1 MATRRGGWHR
11 ALDIQLDTHKWGNTE
26 RGMAYNYGFML
37 SMFSDSAD
45 LIDENDLTPTYT
57 EFCLEME
64 RHFQT
69 TLWRGDT
76 IYITS
81 DMLHVIMQAA
91 EDLPEDLEL
100 DPKTLMSQY
109 GFALFEEAILGE
121 DAQGKTL
128 TVRGIAWECNPVR
141 PEFGIGNI
149 QPGDLKMAA
158 VIYFLTDPYDLRDE
172 VNQQFQH
179 QLGQSHT
186 PLPPLT
192 LSHIY
197 PMMEG
202 TCAPKV
208 EKQGMELV
216 SGIVKLFLAM
226 QILSRQTIGEP
237 QRFRPDR
244 AQRRRL
250 QREYPDQPERLITLI
265 TLRRKS
271 VKHHE
276 EPQKIEWSR
285 RWIVRGHW
293 RKQYYPKTKTYDW
306 KYIYEYVK
314 GPEDKPL
321 VTGRRVFDFRR

>member
-1 MATRRGGWHR
+1 MATRGGWHR
-11 ALDIQLDTHKWGNTE
+11 ALDIQLDTHKWGQTD
-26 RGMAYNYGFML
+26 RGATYNYSFML
-37 SMFSDSAD
+37 SMFSDSAN
-45 LIDENDLTPTYT
+45 LIDAREKTYP
-57 EFCLEME
+57 EFCMEMQN
-64 RHFQT
+64 HFQI

-91 EDLPEDLEL
+91 EDLPDDVTF
-100 DPKTLMSQY
+100 DPTTLMSQY

-121 DAQGKTL
+121 DANGT
-128 TVRGIAWECNPVR
+128 TIAIHGIAWECNPVR
-141 PEFGIGNI
+141 PEFGIRDI
-149 QPGDLKMAA
+149 EPGDLKMAS
-158 VIYFLTDPYDLRDE
+158 VIYFLTDPHDLRDGINE
-172 VNQQFQH
+172 QFQH
-179 QLGQSHT
+179 QIGREGI

-197 PMMEG
+197 PLLEG
-202 TCAPKV
+202 NGPPAGERK
-208 EKQGMELV
+208 GMQLV

-226 QILSRQTIGEP
+226 QILSRQTIGEA

-244 AQRRRL
+244 AQRRRI

-271 VKHHE
+271 VKHNE

>member
-1 MATRRGGWHR
+1 MAPRGGWHR
-11 ALDIQLDTHKWGNTE
+11 ALDVQLDTHKWGTTY
-26 RGMAYNYGFML
+26 RGMAYNYSFML

-45 LIDENDLTPTYT
+45 LVDEREFTPTYT
-57 EFCLEME
+57 EFCKEME
-64 RHFQT
+64 EHYQIS
-69 TLWRGDT
+69 LWRGDT

-91 EDLPEDLEL
+91 EDLPDDVQF

-109 GFALFEEAILGE
+109 GFALFEEAILGT
-121 DAQGKTL
+121 DLNGKTIA
-128 TVRGIAWECNPVR
+128 THGIAWECNPVR
-141 PEFGIGNI
+141 PEFGIRDI
-149 QPGDLKMAA
+149 EPGDLKMAS
-158 VIYFLTDPYDLRDE
+158 VIYFLTDPCDLRDE
-172 VNQQFQH
+172 VNAQFQH
-179 QLGQSHT
+179 QIGRDGS
-186 PLPPLT
+186 PLPPLA
-192 LSHIY
+192 LSHVY
-197 PMMEG
+197 PLMEG
-202 TCAPKV
+202 DTAPKGD
-208 EKQGMELV
+208 KPGMELV

-244 AQRRRL
+244 AQRRRIR
-250 QREYPDQPERLITLI
+250 REYPQMPERMITLI

-271 VKHHE
+271 VKHNE
-276 EPQKIEWSR
+276 EPQKVEWSR

>member
-1 MATRRGGWHR
+1 MATRGNWHR
-11 ALDIQLDTHKWGNTE
+11 ALDVQLDTHKWGQTD
-26 RGMAYNYGFML
+26 RGAAYNYSFML
-37 SMFSDSAD
+37 SMFNDSAD
-45 LIDENDLTPTYT
+45 LVDTRETSYQ

-64 RHFQT
+64 KHFQIS
-69 TLWRGDT
+69 LWRGDT

-91 EDLPEDLEL
+91 EDLPDDVTF

-121 DAQGKTL
+121 DANGETL
-128 TVRGIAWECNPVR
+128 SITGIAWECNPVR
-141 PEFGIGNI
+141 PEFGIGGLE
-149 QPGDLKMAA
+149 PGDLKIAT
-158 VIYFLTDPYDLRDE
+158 VIYFLTDPHDLRDDI
-172 VNQQFQH
+172 NKRFQH
-179 QLGQSHT
+179 QLGRDDAS
-186 PLPPLT
+186 LPPLT

-197 PMMEG
+197 PMLEG
-202 TCAPKV
+202 DGPPSGD
-208 EKQGMELV
+208 KQGMALV
-216 SGIVKLFLAM
+216 AEIVKLFLAM
-226 QILSRQTIGEP
+226 QILSRQTIGET

-244 AQRRRL
+244 AQRRRI
-250 QREYPDQPERLITLI
+250 QREYPESPERLITLI

-271 VKHHE
+271 VKHNE
-276 EPQKIEWSR
+276 EPQKVEWSR

-321 VTGRRVFDFRR
+321 ITGRRVFDFRR

>member
-1 MATRRGGWHR
+1 MTTRGGWHR
-11 ALDIQLDTHKWGNTE
+11 ALDVQLDTHKWGQTD
-26 RGMAYNYGFML
+26 RGASYNYSFML

-45 LIDENDLTPTYT
+45 LIDEKELLPTYT

-64 RHFQT
+64 QHFQI

-76 IYITS
+76 IYITA

-91 EDLPEDLEL
+91 EDLPEELEF

-109 GFALFEEAILGE
+109 GFALFEEAILGK
-121 DAQGKTL
+121 DANGETL
-128 TVRGIAWECNPVR
+128 SVTGIAWECNPVR
-141 PEFGIGNI
+141 PEFDIEGIE
-149 QPGDLKMAA
+149 PGDLKMASI
-158 VIYFLTDPYDLRDE
+158 IYFLTDPHDLRDD
-172 VNQQFQH
+172 VNERFKH
-179 QLGQSHT
+179 QLGRANM

-192 LSHIY
+192 LSHVF
-197 PMMEG
+197 PLLEG
-202 TCAPKV
+202 QGAPDGSLP
-208 EKQGMELV
+208 GMGLV
-216 SGIVKLFLAM
+216 TDIVKLFLAM

-244 AQRRRL
+244 AQRRRI
-250 QREYPDQPERLITLI
+250 QREYPEQPERLITLI

-271 VKHHE
+271 AKHNE